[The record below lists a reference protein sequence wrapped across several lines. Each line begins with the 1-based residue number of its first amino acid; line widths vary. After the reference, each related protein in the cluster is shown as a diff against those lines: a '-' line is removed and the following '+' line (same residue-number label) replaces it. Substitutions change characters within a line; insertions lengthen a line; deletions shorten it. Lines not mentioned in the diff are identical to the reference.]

1 VSPGVADASRF
12 ASLRRL
18 GAAVVALG
26 RIKLELLALGWQE
39 EKALVAQLL
48 LLATLGSLLAG
59 FALLAVAIT
68 ITVSLWDTPYRMIA
82 LIVTTALLCAGAL
95 ASIWRMVTLLRTPS
109 PLLAPAVD
117 ELRRDEAALR
127 GDAEP
132 R

>member
-1 VSPGVADASRF
+1 MAASSRF
-12 ASLRRL
+12 DSLRRL

-26 RIKLELLALGWQE
+26 RIKLELLGLGWQE

-59 FALLAVAIT
+59 FALLALAIT
-68 ITVSLWDTPYRMIA
+68 ITVSLWDTGYRMLA
-82 LIVTTALLCAGAL
+82 LIITTALLGVGAL
-95 ASIWRMVTLLRTPS
+95 ASAWRMIVLLRAPS
-109 PLLAPAVD
+109 PLLAVTIS

-127 GDAEP
+127 GDSDGAP